1 MRRKIIAVIACLF
14 AVFYISCG
22 NGDTA
27 ESKGSAS
34 KSAALNIGILPTVES
49 LPFYVAE
56 HEGYFKDIPNGVKLH
71 TYESAM
77 DADTAFFFNHDDIIV
92 TDLVKA
98 SIWKSRGDSIS
109 VIFQNDIRLFLVTSS
124 SSRLKH
130 TRSIKE
136 KIVAITRN
144 SFPDYITDKILESV
158 GMISEDLNKPQINNI
173 PLRAAMLNQN
183 QYDGALLPEPYASY
197 CTSLGANRIN
207 GSDSLNCSEYIL
219 AVVANDSVMKH
230 RKKDI
235 DAMVKA
241 YNKAVDYINQKK
253 IKSRSRLVKYI
264 PQAPSLPDT
273 VYCVPQFRHAQQ
285 PTDTLNQQIA
295 QWMRSRNLYGKDFSF
310 VKPR

>member
-1 MRRKIIAVIACLF
+1 MRKIFATIASAFVLLF
-14 AVFYISCG
+14 MSCG
-22 NGDTA
+22 NGDSSATSNDDSDSTA
-27 ESKGSAS
+27 
-34 KSAALNIGILPTVES
+34 LCIGVLPTVEC
-49 LPFYVAE
+49 LPFYIAE
-56 HEGYFKDIPNGVKLH
+56 QEGYFNDIPDGVKLH

-77 DADTAFFFNHDDIIV
+77 DADTAFFFSHDDIIV
-92 TDLVKA
+92 TDMVKA
-98 SIWKSRGDSIS
+98 SVWRSRGDSIG
-109 VIFQNDIRLFLVTSS
+109 VVFQNDLHLFLVTSS
-124 SSRLKH
+124 TSRLKH
-130 TRSIKE
+130 TKSVKE

-144 SFPDYITDKILESV
+144 SSLDYLTDKILESV

-183 QYDGALLPEPYASY
+183 QYDGALLPEPYASF
-197 CTSLGANRIN
+197 CTSFGANRIN

-241 YNKAVDYINQKK
+241 YNKAVDFINQKK
-253 IKSRSRLVKYI
+253 IKSRSRLIKYI

-273 VYCVPQFRHAQQ
+273 VFCVPQFRHAQQ
-285 PTDTLNQQIA
+285 PTDTLNPQIA